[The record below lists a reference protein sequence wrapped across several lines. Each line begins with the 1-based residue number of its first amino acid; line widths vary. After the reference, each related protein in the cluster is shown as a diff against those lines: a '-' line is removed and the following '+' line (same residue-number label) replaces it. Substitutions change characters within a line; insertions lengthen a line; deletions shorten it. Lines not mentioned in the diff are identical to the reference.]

1 MENRE
6 YYLIICFLYFDYQV
20 FSVRDS
26 KPYPLP
32 TCQMLKRL
40 HISCYSS
47 QACLALNK
55 VSI

>member
-1 MENRE
+1 MKNRE

-32 TCQMLKRL
+32 TDVKAFAYFLL
-40 HISCYSS
+40 FISSMFS
-47 QACLALNK
+47 TQQ
-55 VSI
+55 S